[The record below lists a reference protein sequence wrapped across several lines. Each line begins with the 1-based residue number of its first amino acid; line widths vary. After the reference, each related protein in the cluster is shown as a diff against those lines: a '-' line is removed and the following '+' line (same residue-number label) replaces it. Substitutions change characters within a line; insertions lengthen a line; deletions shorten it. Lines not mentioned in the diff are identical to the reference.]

1 MVTTTTKGHEIELKR
16 RLFILSLGLKPGHLR
31 ARLGVPSSLRR
42 VLGNAIYSSQRPY
55 CPEALVDEATF
66 TQAQALL
73 QHRPHTPRIPHASTY
88 LLAGLVRC
96 PCGSNMTGHMVRKRK
111 DGPLYRYYRCTRHA
125 QVGSA
130 ACPGFAVHAQPLEDV
145 VVESLFDLSLH
156 PERLRTLLATEIATR
171 RKTVQPLQKEVQR
184 LRRALAAVE
193 QRDTRIKDGFARG
206 FYEIEDAM
214 AQKAQAATER
224 DALTST
230 YTEAQEQLAHA
241 EADSTDCDRV
251 ISALQHLW
259 DVYSHLP
266 FDGKREL
273 LRAVIDVVALEEPRA
288 GHLDCPTPGR
298 PCHERAGGQT
308 SFCSRGER
316 VVIGVH
322 NPPTTKDSR
331 RPARPS

>member
-224 DALTST
+224 EALTLA
-230 YTEAQEQLAHA
+230 YTEDQEQLAHA
-241 EADSTDCDRV
+241 EADTTDVDRV
-251 ISALQHLW
+251 VRALEHLW

-273 LRAVIDVVALEEPRA
+273 LRAVIDTVALESRER
-288 GHLDCPTPGR
+288 GTLTVRHLDDGVIQLCEP
-298 PCHERAGGQT
+298 HGGKKMNGQ
-308 SFCSRGER
+308 GGKR
-316 VVIGVH
+316 VFAVGA
-322 NPPTTKDSR
+322 KGL
-331 RPARPS
+331 